1 MERNENCS
9 VVGDNNPMESA
20 NSKAENSVLSSS
32 LFLDGVGQVVLTL
45 NPASDQLYWKSVDPR
60 DYDRSCCSLF
70 SSSDSALKI
79 SDIYAVEF
87 IDYGIIHESALT
99 NAAGGCLLGRAN
111 EMYRFKVYGIQKS
124 KTYPSIWAPSIYTF
138 GHSDSQTCRMWVNQ
152 ISASLDME
160 TDRPKNLLVFVHPRS
175 GKGNGCR
182 TWDAVAPIFSKANVK
197 TKVTITER
205 AGHAFDVLALITN
218 RELNTYDGVV
228 AVGGDGLF
236 NEILNGLLL
245 SRHKVPCPSRPTD
258 FKNYVENGCELSVHE
273 AVGDLEES
281 SDPCEDDSPLLM
293 SVGHN
298 RTQVS
303 NLRSEADLCH
313 TEHDSEFSLPH
324 ERFRFGLIPAGST
337 DATVICTTGGRD
349 PVTSALQIVLGKRLC
364 LDIAQVVRWKT
375 TSTSKDE
382 PYVRYAANFAGYG
395 FYGDVI
401 MESEKYRWMGP
412 KRYDYGGTKVFLQH
426 RSYEA
431 EVAYVQVESEKPS
444 VDTKRGPWSG
454 KMKALIGL
462 SDPSIKGTC
471 RAKCSVCNEKP
482 IQSSAKSASIG
493 PYKGESRWKKSKGRF
508 LSVGAAVISCRN
520 ERAPDGLV
528 ADAHLSD
535 GFLHLILVKDCP
547 RARYLCHLTQLA
559 VKGGNPL
566 DFQFVEHHKTPAFMF
581 TSFGKESVWNVD
593 GEILQGHQ
601 LSAQVYRGL
610 VSLFATGPEV

>member
-138 GHSDSQTCRMWVNQ
+138 GHSDSRTCRMWVNQ

-382 PYVRYAANFAGYG
+382 PCVRYAANFAGYG

-412 KRYDYGGTKVFLQH
+412 KRYDYAGTKVFLQH